1 MGATIIFIFYLSI
14 RDMFFTARTEST
26 SFLQPANPKFDGFYD
41 HWSMLMENLF
51 RCKEYWNLIEHGV
64 IVSPPNATPE
74 QRRLAEER
82 KLCDLKAKNYIFQPI
97 DRSIMETI
105 LVCDTKKDIWDSMR
119 RNY

>member
-1 MGATIIFIFYLSI
+1 
-14 RDMFFTARTEST
+14 MFFTAMTESK

-64 IVSPPNATPE
+64 IVAPPNSTPE

-82 KLCDLKAKNYIFQPI
+82 KLCDL
-97 DRSIMETI
+97 
-105 LVCDTKKDIWDSMR
+105 
-119 RNY
+119 

>member
-1 MGATIIFIFYLSI
+1 
-14 RDMFFTARTEST
+14 
-26 SFLQPANPKFDGFYD
+26 
-41 HWSMLMENLF
+41 MLMENLF

-105 LVCDTKKDIWDSMR
+105 LVCDTTKDIWDSMH